1 MKKLLLRKVT
11 LSAFFIA
18 FSIGLMA
25 QSTTHVDGKITDN
38 NGDPMV
44 GANILVKGQVIGTV
58 ADIDGNYSLDV
69 RSAPPLTLIVSMIGY
84 ASQEIEITDANTKG
98 MDIKMDEQALLG
110 QEVVVSASRM
120 EESILESPVTV
131 EKMGINAIKNTASA
145 TFYDGIANLKGVQM
159 TASSMTFK
167 SINTR
172 GFATMAN
179 TRFVQLIDGMD
190 NSAPGLNFPMG
201 NMVGIGELDIESVE
215 LVPGAASA
223 LYGPNAFN
231 GILLMNSKNPFD
243 YQGLSV
249 SAKAGVTQQEAAG
262 TNGYYD
268 FNLRY
273 AKAFNNK
280 FAFKVNFSYLTAQ
293 DWWAADYS
301 QHAEEEPG
309 QFNTNYNGINIYG
322 DAVATTLNFDA
333 IASDF
338 GINAPPGTFGAEKI
352 ARTGYQEVDLIDY
365 NTESIKGSVGLNYR
379 LSDKMELS
387 YDYRFGKGTAIYQ
400 GFSRYSLNNLSLQQ
414 HKIEL
419 RGDNFFVRA
428 YGTFENAGDSYDS
441 RFAAWNI
448 NRGWKADT
456 DWFAQYAGAYVTGIA
471 GILGTGNLPTD
482 AQKQAVHD
490 AARGVADTGRLVP
503 GTQAFEDEKKRVTEL
518 ADLATGAKFLDESK
532 MYHAEGS
539 FNFKNQISFLDLVV
553 GAHFRQYN
561 LNSFG
566 TIFNDRPVEDGG
578 NGPIS
583 INEYGGYAQA
593 SKRVAND
600 RLKLGASIRYDKNEN
615 FDGQI
620 SPRAFAVMSVDS
632 DRKHNI
638 RASYQTG
645 FRNPDTQSQFIA
657 LDLGPATLVGGT
669 QKNLDMYSKTTNFGG
684 ISGST
689 LYDNAYTASSA
700 AAFGAAF
707 PGYVTE
713 AFVNGA
719 PDLPT
724 AQAMALAAH
733 ADELI
738 VAENKLI
745 EPEQVTSIELGYK
758 GVFNNKFMIDVNFY
772 RSEYTNF
779 QLINTVV
786 VIPDA
791 AGDVNDLTTFTGAQ
805 AFLGMASLGET
816 EAYQLYTNIADP
828 VTSSGFGIGLNYLLP
843 GGYDL
848 GGSYNYADFS
858 LDTQSNPDNIPGFN
872 TPKNRYNIQF
882 SNREVF
888 DNFGFSASYRWSDK
902 YDWTGTFGN
911 GPVAAFSS
919 LDMQVSYN
927 ITGMRSVVKLGAN
940 NILGTEFVQ
949 AYGAPAIGSTYYLSL
964 TFDEMFRK

>member
-25 QSTTHVDGKITDN
+25 QSTTHIDGNITDN
-38 NGDPMV
+38 NGDPLV
-44 GANILVKGQVIGTV
+44 GANILVKGKVIGTV

-69 RSAPPLTLIVSMIGY
+69 KSAPPLTLIISMIGF
-84 ASQEIEITDANTKG
+84 ASQEVEITDANTKG
-98 MDIKMDEQALLG
+98 MDIKLEEQALLG
-110 QEVVVSASRM
+110 QEVVVSASRI

-131 EKMGINAIKNTASA
+131 EKMGITAIKNTASV

-172 GFATMAN
+172 GFAAMSN

-201 NMVGIGELDIESVE
+201 NMVGIGELDVESVE

-249 SAKAGVTQQEAAG
+249 SAKGGVTQQEAAG

-280 FAFKVNFSYLTAQ
+280 FAFKVNFAYLTAQ
-293 DWWAADYS
+293 DWHAADYS

-309 QFNTNYNGINIYG
+309 QYSTNYNGVNIYG
-322 DAVATTLNFDA
+322 DAIATTIDFDA
-333 IASDF
+333 AA
-338 GINAPPGTFGAEKI
+338 GAPPGTFGAEKV

-379 LSDKMELS
+379 LTDKMELS

-448 NRGWKADT
+448 NRAWKSDT
-456 DWFAQYAGAYVTGIA
+456 QWFGEYAGAYIGGV
-471 GILGTGNLPTD
+471 LGGLD
-482 AQKQAVHD
+482 RQAAHD
-490 AARGVADTGRLVP
+490 AAREVADTGRLVP
-503 GTQAFEDEKKRVTEL
+503 GTQAFEDEKKRITEL
-518 ADLATGAKFLDESK
+518 ADLATGSKFLDESK

-615 FDGQI
+615 FDGQV

-707 PGYVTE
+707 PGYVTDE
-713 AFVNGA
+713 FTALVGA
-719 PDLPT
+719 GADPLDPT
-724 AQAMALAAH
+724 TLAMAQGLAMANN
-733 ADELI
+733 ADQLI
-738 VAENKLI
+738 IAENKLI

-758 GVFNNKFMIDVNFY
+758 GVFNNKLMIDVNFY

-791 AGDVNDLTTFTGAQ
+791 AGDVNDLTTFSGAA
-805 AFLGMASLGET
+805 AFLGMASSGET

-828 VTSSGFGIGLNYLLP
+828 VTSTGVGVGINYLLP
-843 GGYDL
+843 RGYDL

-858 LDTQSNPDNIPGFN
+858 LDAQSNPDNIPGFN
-872 TPKNRYNIQF
+872 TPQNRFKAQF
-882 SNREVF
+882 GNREAF
-888 DNFGFSASYRWSDK
+888 DNFGFNISYRWSEG

-911 GPVAAFSS
+911 GPVPSFSA
-919 LDMQVSYN
+919 LDLQVSYN
-927 ITGMRSVVKLGAN
+927 LTGMRSVVKLGAN

-949 AYGAPAIGSTYYLSL
+949 AYGAPAIGSMYYLSL
-964 TFDEMFRK
+964 TFDEMFR